1 MNAMHSRLMSNV
13 RGVGGIRNSI
23 VPPASQIMHNWS
35 KPMVA
40 AQASKAQ
47 AISPLALR
55 ERTGS
60 LSTAE
65 IISVV
70 QRVVKSLR
78 TRPRFQYQELRRS
91 MRCFVIP
98 ISRSPKMAFLDNM
111 AAHISPKEGTGIY
124 YADAKNASP
133 FVDALFGNMV
143 DPVCGLT
150 DAWKPSSFTMFV
162 AFGWPSAHS
171 G

>member
-13 RGVGGIRNSI
+13 RSVGGMRNSI

-35 KPMVA
+35 KQMVA
-40 AQASKAQ
+40 AKASKAQ
-47 AISPLALR
+47 AISPLAVR

-70 QRVVKSLR
+70 QRVVTSLR

-98 ISRSPKMAFLDNM
+98 ISMAFLDNM
-111 AAHISPKEGTGIY
+111 AAHISPEEGTGIC

-150 DAWKPSSFTMFV
+150 DAWKR
-162 AFGWPSAHS
+162 
-171 G
+171 

>member
-1 MNAMHSRLMSNV
+1 
-13 RGVGGIRNSI
+13 
-23 VPPASQIMHNWS
+23 
-35 KPMVA
+35 MVA

-47 AISPLALR
+47 AISPLAVR

-70 QRVVKSLR
+70 QRVVTSLR

-98 ISRSPKMAFLDNM
+98 VSRSSKMAFLDNM
-111 AAHISPKEGTGIY
+111 APHLTRGRHGHLLRRCEKCVSICRCSFGTWLIRS
-124 YADAKNASP
+124 AD
-133 FVDALFGNMV
+133 
-143 DPVCGLT
+143 GLT
-150 DAWKPSSFTMFV
+150 PGSASSFTMFV
-162 AFGWPSAHS
+162 TFSWPSAHS